1 MSERLSRS
9 LHEQHL
15 RVPGHALLGQPRAKL
30 RLGAHTAF
38 AAGRRNRSIV
48 PTSGSLKPRPTLG
61 KRPWQEDGSPTFR
74 LPDRKR
80 VGASGP

>member
-1 MSERLSRS
+1 VSERLSRS
-9 LHEQHL
+9 LHEQHR

-30 RLGAHTAF
+30 RLGADTAF
-38 AAGRRNRSIV
+38 AAGRRTPGIV

-61 KRPWQEDGSPTFR
+61 KRPWQETGAPAFR
-74 LPDRKR
+74 VPDRKR